1 MNPPEN
7 SAVDD
12 GPAGPSAAPAP
23 TSAAP
28 APTRATSTAPPAPA
42 GYGSHAVHDTA
53 PAGRWEDA
61 HLSGNGEYG
70 IMVNGGPHR
79 ERVVLNHHRY
89 VLPNGTRHLRAPE
102 TAHRL
107 EEIRDLVLAG
117 RAPEAQRI
125 WADGAE
131 LRWTQSFHPGHAL
144 EIATPAHGP
153 VRDYLRS
160 TDFATGEITVGWQD
174 DAGPWRRRSFVSRSD
189 AVVVQEFTGPPAELR
204 LRLTGD
210 LPDCPEDVQHRCTAT
225 EAAPG
230 LGLLDARATYP
241 PGQGAYGF
249 EAVTLVHAPGARI
262 DTDGDVL
269 ILRGARRVLLLTALD
284 RQEQP
289 GWSTGTIRRRLGRLP
304 ADYDT
309 LLSAHTALHTPAYRR
324 ATLDLGA
331 GGAAA
336 RSADLIER
344 QHKHPERLDPAL
356 LELLFHSGRYL
367 LLSAS
372 GVLPPRLT
380 GLWIGGWGAAWAG
393 DFTTDANLNLQLAG
407 ANLAA
412 LPEAVHAHA
421 ALVRGQI
428 ADWRANA
435 RALYGIRGLL
445 APGRT
450 DGEHGHLFHLDDDW
464 PWPAW
469 LAGADWLLHPLH
481 EYWRT
486 TGDDDFLRAE
496 LAGWL
501 IGAAEFFED
510 FLTRVD
516 DRGQVVFVPSY
527 SPEIAPEGVAG
538 SATVNA
544 VMDVAA
550 GRHALESAVE
560 VCEHLGIEPA
570 AVARWRALLP
580 RLPAYLVNS
589 AGSLTEWAWPGLDG
603 NLDHRHVSH
612 LYPVW
617 PLHEITPDT
626 TPALAE
632 AARRALAGRGDE
644 NLSAHGSLHRALAAA
659 RLRDAGLA
667 RANLLKILGADMLF
681 RSLMTSHNP
690 GLEIYNAD
698 AAIALPG
705 LVLELLVDARPG
717 RLDLLPAL
725 PEELARGTVRGVACQ
740 GRVTVLELDWD
751 LAAGTVRA
759 LLRSAVD
766 QVLAVHCRGAGQEI
780 TLPAGGEREVR
791 FVLRAP

>member
-1 MNPPEN
+1 MNPLHTN
-7 SAVDD
+7 DV
-12 GPAGPSAAPAP
+12 
-23 TSAAP
+23 
-28 APTRATSTAPPAPA
+28 R
-42 GYGSHAVHDTA
+42 GSHAIHDTA
-53 PAGRWEDA
+53 PAARWEDA
-61 HLSGNGEYG
+61 FLAGNGEYG
-70 IMVNGGPHR
+70 IMVEGGPQR
-79 ERVVLNHHRY
+79 ERIVLTHHRY
-89 VLPNGTRHLRAPE
+89 VLPNGTRHLRAAE
-102 TAHRL
+102 TADRL

-125 WADGAE
+125 WARGEE

-144 EIATPAHGP
+144 EIGDPARGP
-153 VRDYLRS
+153 VRDYLRR
-160 TDFATGEITVGWQD
+160 TDFDTGEIIVVWQD
-174 DAGPWRRRSFVSRSD
+174 DAGAHRRRSFVSRAD
-189 AVVVQEFTGPPAELR
+189 AVLVHELTGPPAELR

-210 LPDCPEDVQHRCTAT
+210 LPDCPDDVLHTCTA
-225 EAAPG
+225 AG
-230 LGLLDARATYP
+230 LDPERALLNARATYP
-241 PGQGAYGF
+241 PGLGAYGF
-249 EAVTLVHAPGARI
+249 EAVLLVHAPGARI

-269 ILRGARRVLLLTALD
+269 ILRGARRVLLLGRLD
-284 RQEQP
+284 RHERP
-289 GWSTGTIRRRLGRLP
+289 GWQTGALHGSLDRLP

-309 LLSAHTALHTPAYRR
+309 LLAAHTALHTPAYRR
-324 ATLDLGA
+324 AALDLTGA
-331 GGAAA
+331 GSAEAA
-336 RSADLIER
+336 RPSTATAPAEAAPPSTAPAGASAADLVER
-344 QHKHPERLDPAL
+344 QRKSPDALDPAL

-380 GLWIGGWGAAWAG
+380 GLWIAAWGVAWCG

-421 ALVRGQI
+421 ALVRGQV

-435 RALYGIRGLL
+435 RALYGVRGLL

-486 TGDDDFLRAE
+486 TGDDAFLRAE

-501 IGAAEFFED
+501 VEAAEFFED
-510 FLTRVD
+510 FLTRTD
-516 DRGQVVFVPSY
+516 DRGHVVFVPSY

-544 VMDVAA
+544 VMDVSA
-550 GRHALESAVE
+550 GRHALESAIE
-560 VCEHLGIEPA
+560 VCEHLAVEPA
-570 AVARWRALLP
+570 AVARWRALLLRFP
-580 RLPAYLVNS
+580 PYLVNS
-589 AGSLTEWAWPGLDG
+589 AGRLTEWAWPGLDG

-617 PLHEITPDT
+617 PLHEITRDSAPE
-626 TPALAE
+626 LAE
-632 AARRALAGRGDE
+632 AAHRALVDRGDE

-667 RANLLKILGADMLF
+667 RANLLKVLGGDMLF
-681 RSLMTSHNP
+681 RSLMSSHNP

-725 PEELARGTVRGVACQ
+725 PAELARGAVRGVTCQ
-740 GRVTVLELDWD
+740 GRVTVEELAWD
-751 LAAGTVRA
+751 SAAGTVRA
-759 LLRSAVD
+759 VLRSAVD
-766 QVLAVHCRGAGQEI
+766 QTLAVHCRGARRSVP
-780 TLPAGGEREVR
+780 LVAGTAEAVVFDGV
-791 FVLRAP
+791 

>member
-1 MNPPEN
+1 MNPLETT
-7 SAVDD
+7 AVRD
-12 GPAGPSAAPAP
+12 
-23 TSAAP
+23 T
-28 APTRATSTAPPAPA
+28 
-42 GYGSHAVHDTA
+42 HAIHDTA
-53 PAGRWEDA
+53 PARRWEDA
-61 HLSGNGEYG
+61 FLSGNGEYG
-70 IMVNGGPHR
+70 IMVEGGPHR
-79 ERVVLNHHRY
+79 ERTVLNHHRY
-89 VLPNGTRHLRAPE
+89 VLPNGTRDLRAAE

-125 WADGAE
+125 WAGGEE

-144 EIATPAHGP
+144 EIATAEHGP
-153 VRDYLRS
+153 VRQYLRS
-160 TDFATGEITVGWQD
+160 TEFATGEITVGWHD
-174 DAGPWRRRSFVSRSD
+174 DAGAWRRRSFVSRAD
-189 AVVVQEFTGPPAELR
+189 AVIVQQLTGPPAELR

-210 LPDCPEDVQHRCTAT
+210 LPDCPEDVRHRCTAT
-225 EAAPG
+225 ELAPG
-230 LGLLDARATYP
+230 SGLLGAHATYP
-241 PGQGAYGF
+241 HGQGAYGF
-249 EAVTLVHAPGARI
+249 EAATLVHAPGARI
-262 DTDGDVL
+262 DIDGDVL
-269 ILRGARRVLLLTALD
+269 ILRGAQRVLLLTDLA
-284 RQEQP
+284 RHERP
-289 GWSTGTIRRRLGRLP
+289 GWATAAIRRRLARLP

-309 LLSAHTALHTPAYRR
+309 LLAAHTALHTPAYRR
-324 ATLDLGA
+324 ATLDLT
-331 GGAAA
+331 GGAELPAA
-336 RSADLIER
+336 TADLAER
-344 QHKHPERLDPAL
+344 QRKAAGTLDPAL

-380 GLWIGGWGAAWAG
+380 GLWIAAWGAAWCG

-407 ANLAA
+407 ANLTA

-421 ALVRGQI
+421 ALLRGQI
-428 ADWRANA
+428 EDWRANA
-435 RALYGIRGLL
+435 RALYGTRGLL

-450 DGEHGHLFHLDDDW
+450 DGEHGHLFHLNDDW

-486 TGDDDFLRAE
+486 TGDDGFLRGE

-510 FLTRVD
+510 FLTRTD
-516 DRGQVVFVPSY
+516 DRGHVVFVPSY

-544 VMDVAA
+544 VMDVSA
-550 GRHALESAVE
+550 GRHALETAVE
-560 VCEHLGIEPA
+560 VCEHLGIEPE
-570 AVARWRALLP
+570 AVRRWQALLL
-580 RLPAYLVNS
+580 RLPPYLVNQE
-589 AGSLTEWAWPGLDG
+589 GRLTEWAWPGLDG

-617 PLHEITPDT
+617 PLHEITRDT
-626 TPALAE
+626 TPGLAE
-632 AARRALAGRGDE
+632 AAHRALADRGDE

-690 GLEIYNAD
+690 ALEIYNAD
-698 AAIALPG
+698 AAITFPG
-705 LVLELLVDARPG
+705 LIAELLVDARPG

-725 PEELARGTVRGVACQ
+725 PAELARGTVRGITCQ
-740 GRVTVLELDWD
+740 GRITVEELAWD
-751 LAAGTVRA
+751 LARGTVRA

-766 QVLAVHCRGAGQEI
+766 QTLAVHCGGAGRSV
-780 TLPAGGEREVR
+780 TLPAGTAVAVAFDGI
-791 FVLRAP
+791 

>member
-1 MNPPEN
+1 MNPLHTN
-7 SAVDD
+7 DV
-12 GPAGPSAAPAP
+12 
-23 TSAAP
+23 
-28 APTRATSTAPPAPA
+28 R
-42 GYGSHAVHDTA
+42 GSHAIHDTT
-53 PAGRWEDA
+53 PAARWEDA
-61 HLSGNGEYG
+61 FLAGNGEYG
-70 IMVNGGPHR
+70 IMVEGGPHR

-89 VLPNGTRHLRAPE
+89 VLPNGTRHLRAAE
-102 TAHRL
+102 TADRL

-125 WADGAE
+125 WAGGEE

-153 VRDYLRS
+153 VRDYLRR
-160 TDFATGEITVGWQD
+160 TGFDTGEITVDWQD
-174 DAGPWRRRSFVSRSD
+174 DAGPWRRRSFVSRAD

-210 LPDCPEDVQHRCTAT
+210 LPGCPEDVRHRCTA
-225 EAAPG
+225 AG
-230 LGLLDARATYP
+230 LGPGRALLNARATYP
-241 PGQGAYGF
+241 PGLGAYGF
-249 EAVTLVHAPGARI
+249 EAVLLVHAPGARI
-262 DTDGDVL
+262 DTDGEVL
-269 ILRGARRVLLLTALD
+269 ILRGARRVLLLGKLDRHERPGRRTAELQRALD
-284 RQEQP
+284 
-289 GWSTGTIRRRLGRLP
+289 LLP

-309 LLSAHTALHTPAYRR
+309 LLAAHTALHTPAYRR
-324 ATLDLGA
+324 AALDLTGA
-331 GGAAA
+331 PAAEA
-336 RSADLIER
+336 SPVAASATSAASAASAGLPAADLAER
-344 QHKHPERLDPAL
+344 QRKSPDALDPAL

-380 GLWIGGWGAAWAG
+380 GLWIGAWGAAWCG

-412 LPEAVHAHA
+412 VPEAVHAHA
-421 ALVRGQI
+421 ALVRGQV

-435 RALYGIRGLL
+435 RALYGVRGLL

-486 TGDDDFLRAE
+486 TGDDGFLRAE

-501 IGAAEFFED
+501 IEAAEFFED
-510 FLTRVD
+510 FLTRTD
-516 DRGQVVFVPSY
+516 DRGHVVFVPSY

-538 SATVNA
+538 SASVNA

-550 GRHALESAVE
+550 GRHALESAIE
-560 VCEHLGIEPA
+560 VCEHLAVEPA
-570 AVARWRALLP
+570 AVARWRALLSRFP
-580 RLPAYLVNS
+580 PYLVNP
-589 AGSLTEWAWPGLDG
+589 AGRLTEWAWPGLDG

-617 PLHEITPDT
+617 PLHEITRDT
-626 TPALAE
+626 SPELAE
-632 AARRALAGRGDE
+632 AAHRALAGRGDE

-667 RANLLKILGADMLF
+667 RANLLKILGGDMLF
-681 RSLMTSHNP
+681 RSLMSSHNP

-698 AAIALPG
+698 AAITLPG

-725 PEELARGTVRGVACQ
+725 PAELARGTVRGVACQ
-740 GRVTVLELDWD
+740 GRVTVEELAWD
-751 LAAGTVRA
+751 LPAGTVRA
-759 LLRSAVD
+759 VLRSAVGQTFD
-766 QVLAVHCRGAGQEI
+766 VHCRGDRRSLVLAAGTAEAVVFDG
-780 TLPAGGEREVR
+780 L
-791 FVLRAP
+791 